1 MAVWIAVAECASVSR
16 VWDALRKSDY
26 LAESKES
33 RDSSSPFGFQI
44 PSETVE
50 VQPKT
55 RIVAYTDPRGP
66 TADRLRFLRL
76 RLNQV
81 WNAEKLKRLLITSP
95 QPHDGKST
103 IALNLAVTLS
113 EEGKRTVLLIEGDL
127 HRATISSDLG
137 LAGRPGVAECL
148 ESDADP
154 CSLVRRIEPIGCYF
168 LPAGNS
174 QSNPSELLQRGALS
188 TMMESLSPHF
198 EWILIDSPP
207 VAPLTDALS
216 WKERADGTL
225 LVVRAG
231 RTPTNTTE
239 EALNLLGRKHVFA
252 IVLNGVEGLD
262 RAYKKYYKA
271 YNGHSSS

>member
-1 MAVWIAVAECASVSR
+1 VSR

-26 LAESKES
+26 LAESRET
-33 RDSSSPFGFQI
+33 RGDSSPFGLQI
-44 PSETVE
+44 PTETVE
-50 VQPKT
+50 VRPES
-55 RIVAYTDPRGP
+55 RLVAHTDPRSP

-81 WNAEKLKRLLITSP
+81 WSAEKLKRLLITSP
-95 QPHDGKST
+95 LPHDGKST
-103 IALNLAVTLS
+103 IALNLAVTLA

-127 HRATISSDLG
+127 HRATLSNNLG

-148 ESDADP
+148 ENDADP
-154 CSLVRRIEPIGCYF
+154 CSLVRRLEPIGCYF

-174 QSNPSELLQRGALS
+174 RSNPSELLQSGVLPK
-188 TMMESLSPHF
+188 MMESLSPHF
-198 EWILIDSPP
+198 DWILIDSPP

-216 WKERADGTL
+216 WKERADATL

-231 RTPTNTTE
+231 RTPTHATE
-239 EALNLLGRKHVFA
+239 EALNLLGRKHVLA
-252 IVLNGVEGLD
+252 IILNCVEGLE

-271 YNGHSSS
+271 YNSPSSS

>member
-1 MAVWIAVAECASVSR
+1 MSR

-26 LAESKES
+26 LAEEKEPRDGCGPLGLKIPAETVQVRPES
-33 RDSSSPFGFQI
+33 RI
-44 PSETVE
+44 
-50 VQPKT
+50 
-55 RIVAYTDPRGP
+55 AAHTDPRGP

-95 QPHDGKST
+95 LPHDGKST
-103 IALNLAVTLS
+103 TALNLAVTLA

-127 HRATISSDLG
+127 HRATISNNLG
-137 LAGRPGVAECL
+137 LVGRPGVAECL
-148 ESDADP
+148 ENDADP
-154 CSLVRRIEPIGCYF
+154 RSLVRRLEPIGCYF
-168 LPAGNS
+168 LPAGNPR
-174 QSNPSELLQRGALS
+174 SNPSELLQRGGLSS
-188 TMMESLSPHF
+188 TMEALSPHF

-216 WKERADGTL
+216 WKERADATL

-231 RTPTNTTE
+231 RTPTHATE
-239 EALNLLGRKHVFA
+239 EALDLLGRKHVLA
-252 IVLNGVEGLD
+252 IILNAEEGLD

-271 YNGHSSS
+271 YNDHSFS